1 MLGYISK
8 IIIFEKQ
15 DVIKILTNEYKS
27 FSSQQT

>member
-27 FSSQQT
+27 FSS